1 MTAHAPHPTP
11 PPLEQHRGIWVFL
24 EARNGQLRDVSIQL
38 IGEARR
44 IADKMG
50 QELSGILPGWKVEP
64 LARGAIESGCDR
76 VYVVEDPRLEVYTSR
91 PYTKVMAAL
100 RWKYNPAVIMF
111 GATKNGRDLG
121 GRLHAA
127 IDTGLAA
134 DCVRFDVTEEGYLD
148 MIRPAFGG
156 KSLAHIHCEE
166 RRPQMASARLN
177 VFLPPQRD
185 ARRVGEVV
193 REHVELT
200 DADVDARI
208 VDFKPVAHHEVRKI
222 DDAPILVAGGY
233 GLGDPKNFA
242 LLEELASVLGGAVAS
257 SRKPVDS
264 GWVSKDIQVGQTGKT
279 VRPDLYVAIG
289 ISGAVQHL
297 AGMQE
302 STKIVAINIDPK
314 AAIFEVADYG
324 IVGDLFQIVPE
335 MVRQLKAFRD
345 QRASPASPAAAA
357 PAGRR
362 APS

>member
-1 MTAHAPHPTP
+1 
-11 PPLEQHRGIWVFL
+11 
-24 EARNGQLRDVSIQL
+24 
-38 IGEARR
+38 
-44 IADKMG
+44 
-50 QELSGILPGWKVEP
+50 
-64 LARGAIESGCDR
+64 
-76 VYVVEDPRLEVYTSR
+76 
-91 PYTKVMAAL
+91 
-100 RWKYNPAVIMF
+100 
-111 GATKNGRDLG
+111 
-121 GRLHAA
+121 
-127 IDTGLAA
+127 
-134 DCVRFDVTEEGYLD
+134 
-148 MIRPAFGG
+148 
-156 KSLAHIHCEE
+156 
-166 RRPQMASARLN
+166 MASARLN
-177 VFLPPQRD
+177 VFLPPPRD
-185 ARRVGEVV
+185 SSRVGEVV
-193 REHVELT
+193 REHVDLS

-279 VRPDLYVAIG
+279 VRPNLYIAIG

-335 MVRQLKAFRD
+335 MVRQLRAFHD
-345 QRASPASPAAAA
+345 QRASPASPPAGA
-357 PAGRR
+357 PEGRR
-362 APS
+362 AGA